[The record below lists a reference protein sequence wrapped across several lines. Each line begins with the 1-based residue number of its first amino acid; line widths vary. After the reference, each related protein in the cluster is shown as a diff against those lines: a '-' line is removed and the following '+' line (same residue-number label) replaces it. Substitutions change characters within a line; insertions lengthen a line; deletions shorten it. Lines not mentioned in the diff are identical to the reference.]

1 MNDMKDLISVPE
13 AAKRAGV
20 ARNTMF
26 LAARNGT
33 IKALKLGRD
42 WHIYATDIER
52 WMREVYQ
59 PKKAHRHP
67 VKKGNDED
75 TDNQT

>member
-1 MNDMKDLISVPE
+1 MDDMNDLISVPE
-13 AAKRAGV
+13 AARRAGV

-42 WHIYATDIER
+42 WHIYASDLDR
-52 WMREVYQ
+52 WRREVYR
-59 PKKAHRHP
+59 PNKAHRHP
-67 VKKGNDED
+67 VKNDREED
-75 TDNQT
+75 TENRT